1 MEDTTQSH
9 DDATQHDLL
18 AEESQHL
25 EQQFVYATQ
34 GQRFLNWLI
43 DNLLLRY
50 GLSYLTGMAIG
61 VLLAFIAPD
70 FLNKIALDQ
79 EVGNLSVDFW
89 ILLYLVSIL
98 NYIVY
103 YTLCEK
109 LFKGHTLGKLITG
122 TRAIRQDGQEL
133 TFKDALLRSLSRCV
147 PLEPFSGFATLTWH
161 DSWTDTMVVKS
172 R

>member
-1 MEDTTQSH
+1 METTNEAPSGAGQ
-9 DDATQHDLL
+9 QDLL
-18 AEESQHL
+18 AEEMNSL
-25 EQQFVYATQ
+25 DPFTYASQ

-43 DNLLLRY
+43 DNLLMRF

-61 VLLAFIAPD
+61 MLLAVIAPE
-70 FLNKIALDQ
+70 FLMRIAESQGRMTGDMFL
-79 EVGNLSVDFW
+79 LSVIVGYF
-89 ILLYLVSIL
+89 

-109 LFKGHTLGKLITG
+109 LFKGYTLGKIITG
-122 TRAIRQDGQEL
+122 TRAIRQDGNEL

-147 PLEPFSGFATLTWH
+147 PFEVLSGFSTLTWH
-161 DSWTDTMVVKS
+161 DSWTGTMVVKA

>member
-1 MEDTTQSH
+1 METTNEIPSGAGQ
-9 DDATQHDLL
+9 QDLL
-18 AEESQHL
+18 ADETNSL
-25 EQQFVYATQ
+25 DQFTYASQ

-43 DNLLLRY
+43 DNLLMRF

-61 VLLAFIAPD
+61 VLLALIAPE
-70 FLNKIALDQ
+70 FLMRIAQAEGRMTGDIFL
-79 EVGNLSVDFW
+79 LSVIVGYF
-89 ILLYLVSIL
+89 

-109 LFKGHTLGKLITG
+109 LFKGYTLGKIITG
-122 TRAIRQDGQEL
+122 TRAIRQDGNEL

-147 PLEPFSGFATLTWH
+147 PLEVLSGFSTLTWH
-161 DSWTDTMVVKS
+161 DSWTGTMVVKA